1 MRKCC
6 QSPRHLVEILLLFFL
21 VAHVDLF
28 EQSSNPPERNIKWPK
43 TEHKMA
49 KNGWKL
55 SKVAITG
62 STRSLLAKN
71 GRWWVLANQIRPTTL
86 SAAICFWV
94 YPFLAKKHGEL
105 PFLAIALFFNVKTT
119 RFFFEQEILY
129 LQPVIPPKRFDI
141 FLLTGGCSEGLDAF
155 RF

>member
-1 MRKCC
+1 MAIYASSCRHLTVGSCGSGWCNKASRRVSPPDRQGYNWLLTPKIVYRKMIKFLC
-6 QSPRHLVEILLLFFL
+6 QLVEILLLIVL

-28 EQSSNPPERNIKWPK
+28 EHSSSPPERNIKWLK

-71 GRWWVLANQIRPTTL
+71 GR
-86 SAAICFWV
+86 
-94 YPFLAKKHGEL
+94 
-105 PFLAIALFFNVKTT
+105 
-119 RFFFEQEILY
+119 
-129 LQPVIPPKRFDI
+129 
-141 FLLTGGCSEGLDAF
+141 
-155 RF
+155 

>member
-1 MRKCC
+1 MSGYVFPWHSSSSNDLTKLRSDAFGPGCHQLVTSTAIYASPYRHLTVGYCC
-6 QSPRHLVEILLLFFL
+6 GSVWCNKASRVSPRQTYWLPPKLFRENYKFPRHLTEILLLIVL

-28 EQSSNPPERNIKWPK
+28 EYSSSPPERNISRPK

-71 GRWWVLANQIRPTTL
+71 GR
-86 SAAICFWV
+86 
-94 YPFLAKKHGEL
+94 
-105 PFLAIALFFNVKTT
+105 
-119 RFFFEQEILY
+119 
-129 LQPVIPPKRFDI
+129 
-141 FLLTGGCSEGLDAF
+141 
-155 RF
+155 